1 MDAPIYTHEE
11 EKWNYRS
18 HGLASLLSV
27 GGLLLLLS
35 RAVPDGD
42 IWVIAGIT
50 VFSICMTIGFMS
62 SAVYHWMDKPHF
74 KKQLRLLDHVAIYLF
89 IAGSYTPF
97 TLITLRDEYG
107 ILLFFLV
114 WGLALAGMMFKY
126 YIRERLDQFVKTDT
140 MIYVLIGCVAVLFTQ
155 PLLEVMPAQC
165 VMLLALGGVF
175 YLIGAIFYLWKSF
188 PYNHA
193 IWHFLVMG
201 GALAHYMCVYWYVLP
216 GVS

>member
-1 MDAPIYTHEE
+1 MHKPIYTLEE

-18 HGLASLLSV
+18 HGLASILSIA
-27 GGLLLLLS
+27 GLLLLLS
-35 RAVPDGD
+35 RAIPDGD
-42 IWVIAGIT
+42 IWVIAAIT
-50 VFSICMTIGFMS
+50 VFSICMTICFMS
-62 SAVYHWMDKPHF
+62 SAVYHWMEIPRF
-74 KKQLRLLDHVAIYLF
+74 KKHLRLLDHGAIYLF

-97 TLITLRDEYG
+97 ALISLRENYG
-107 ILLFFLV
+107 ILIFFLV

-126 YIRERLDQFVKTDT
+126 YIREQLDQYVKTDT
-140 MIYVLIGCVAVLFTQ
+140 MIYTLIGCVALLFAK
-155 PLLEVMPAQC
+155 PLMTSMSPECIL
-165 VMLLALGGVF
+165 LLALGGLF